1 MNTATAITTAT
12 DPLAPVLAD
21 VDPESALALRTS
33 FGELFARAAEWR
45 ARASEIRVT
54 SPDQRR
60 EMKLARESR
69 LALREIRVRADHERK
84 RLKESIVRRGRAI
97 DGAFAVLRDQVEPIE
112 AYLLEQE
119 TFAERHERDRKSALG
134 AARAEALSALGAD
147 PSAFVDL
154 GEMSEETWAS
164 TLADAK
170 DARAARLAREEEER
184 AIRLEAERIAAE
196 KREAAKAAAAKAAAE
211 RLEREKAQEAE
222 LARVRAEQEQER
234 AKAAAERAEAD
245 RVLAAERAAAEEA
258 TRQARAEKERAE
270 RELAAERAR
279 VEAERRAEEE
289 RQAAAAA
296 EARAAELAP
305 DREKLAAFA
314 ATIRALP
321 RPELTSADGLVARA
335 KLDDQIARFAAW
347 VEKVGA
353 AL

>member
-1 MNTATAITTAT
+1 MNTATAITTTT

-21 VDPESALALRTS
+21 VDPESAIALRTS

-69 LALREIRVRADHERK
+69 LALKEIRVRAEHERK

-119 TFAERHERDRKSALG
+119 TFAERHERDRKAALG

-147 PSAFVDL
+147 PSTFADL
-154 GEMSEETWAS
+154 GEIDDATWFS
-164 TLADAK
+164 ILDSAK
-170 DARAARLAREEEER
+170 DARDARLAREEEER
-184 AIRLEAERIAAE
+184 QIRLEAERIAAE

-211 RLEREKAQEAE
+211 RAEREKAQAEE

-245 RVLAAERAAAEEA
+245 RVLAEERAAAEK
-258 TRQARAEKERAE
+258 ARAERERVE

-289 RQAAAAA
+289 RQAAEAA
-296 EARAAELAP
+296 ERRAAELAP

-314 ATIRALP
+314 LAIRALP